1 MAGQNSA
8 KSLSLAEPLSTWKA
22 RCPEK
27 LEMHVTKIPGLG
39 ISGNTTLK
47 SAMLGAD
54 CDTKRVGASLPHG
67 LAGLARGASL
77 ATAERLRPPA
87 YAQPRQGGHHLADR
101 TPPSAAIA
109 GASAIGAA
117 LRRWLTGEAPS
128 YANTENGPL
137 LAWSRGAA
145 RKVLSSRLM
154 CPRSPNYISANHE
167 KPMRVKCRWRN
178 ADRLIEKSLMTACAH
193 RVKFGTVAP
202 AES

>member
-1 MAGQNSA
+1 VTVSAWAQASPWTCRTSSRRVAGHCRTTSTAARADPGQAGQ
-8 KSLSLAEPLSTWKA
+8 
-22 RCPEK
+22 
-27 LEMHVTKIPGLG
+27 
-39 ISGNTTLK
+39 
-47 SAMLGAD
+47 
-54 CDTKRVGASLPHG
+54 
-67 LAGLARGASL
+67 
-77 ATAERLRPPA
+77 
-87 YAQPRQGGHHLADR
+87 HLADR
-101 TPPSAAIA
+101 TSPSAAIA

-117 LRRWLTGEAPS
+117 LRRWRTGEAPS

-137 LAWSRGAA
+137 LAWSRGAP
-145 RKVLSSRLM
+145 RKVVSSRLM

>member
-1 MAGQNSA
+1 M
-8 KSLSLAEPLSTWKA
+8 
-22 RCPEK
+22 RCPILLAAVATAWTAVYGQYLRHIQWVVKGKVREVVGWRT
-27 LEMHVTKIPGLG
+27 LVGVLG
-39 ISGNTTLK
+39 
-47 SAMLGAD
+47 MFE
-54 CDTKRVGASLPHG
+54 VGASLPHG

-87 YAQPRQGGHHLADR
+87 YAQPRQVGHHLADR